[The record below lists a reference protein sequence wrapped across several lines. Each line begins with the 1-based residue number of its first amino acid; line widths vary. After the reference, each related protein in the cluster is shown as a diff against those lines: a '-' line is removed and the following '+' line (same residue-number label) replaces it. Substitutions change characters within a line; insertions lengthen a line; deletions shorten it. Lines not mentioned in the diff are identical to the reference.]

1 MEKLSGKI
9 AVVTGGGSGIGEAL
23 VRALAG
29 EGMHVVVAYIEV
41 DAAER
46 VASEARG
53 LGARALALRTDV
65 ADADSMRAL
74 ADAVYAEFGATHV
87 LCNNAGVLLMGDAV
101 GASLGD
107 WQWLLSVN
115 LMGVV
120 HGVDAFLPRMRAQ
133 EGEAHIVNT
142 SSVAAL
148 GGGGPYGA
156 SKAAVLAFSEA
167 LHSELADEGI
177 GVSVLCPAYVNS
189 KILAAQRNRP
199 EHFGAE
205 AEEPFGRLEVTTGLA
220 PDTVARHAIGAIR
233 QRRLYVFTLPES
245 MRSRVEPAAEERAR
259 EIQAAIAAG
268 VLDDPRGDAA

>member
-1 MEKLSGKI
+1 MEKLTGKV

-23 VRALAG
+23 VHAFAS
-29 EGMHVVVAYIEV
+29 EGMHVAIADIES

-46 VASEARG
+46 VAEEARG
-53 LGARALALRTDV
+53 MGARALAVRTDV
-65 ADADSMRAL
+65 ADAESVGAL
-74 ADAVYAEFGATHV
+74 ADTVYAEFGATHV
-87 LCNNAGVLLMGDAV
+87 LCNNAGVLLMGPAV

-107 WQWLLSVN
+107 WQWVLSVN

-133 EGEAHIVNT
+133 QGEAHIVNT

-167 LHSELADEGI
+167 LHKELADDDI
-177 GVSVLCPAYVNS
+177 GVSVLCPSYINS
-189 KILAAQRNRP
+189 KIVAAQRNRP
-199 EHFGAE
+199 ERFGPE
-205 AEEPFGRLEVTTGLA
+205 AEEPVGRLEVTTGLA
-220 PDTVARHAIGAIR
+220 PGAVAKHAIEAIR
-233 QRRLYVFTLPES
+233 QQRLYVFTLPES
-245 MRSRVEPAAEERAR
+245 MRPGLEPAAEERAR

-268 VLDDPRGDAA
+268 VLPDP

>member
-1 MEKLSGKI
+1 MEDLSGKV

-23 VRALAG
+23 VQAFVA
-29 EGMHVVVAYIEV
+29 EGMQVAVADIER

-46 VASEARG
+46 VAEEARG
-53 LGARALALRTDV
+53 NGVNALAVHADV
-65 ADADSMRAL
+65 ADASSVQAL

-87 LCNNAGVLLMGDAV
+87 LCNNAGVLLMGPAA

-107 WQWLLSVN
+107 WQWVLSVN

-133 EGEAHIVNT
+133 AGEAHIVNT
-142 SSVAAL
+142 SSVAAM

-167 LHSELADEGI
+167 LHKELADADI
-177 GVSVLCPAYVNS
+177 GVSVLCPSYINS
-189 KILAAQRNRP
+189 KIVAAQRNRP
-199 EHFGAE
+199 ECFGAE
-205 AEEPFGRLEVTTGLA
+205 AEEPYGRLEVSTGLA
-220 PDTVARHAIGAIR
+220 PDAVAQHTLEAIR
-233 QRRLYVFTLPES
+233 QQRLYVFTLPES
-245 MRSRVEPAAEERAR
+245 MRDGLESSTEKRAA

-268 VLDDPRGDAA
+268 VLPNP